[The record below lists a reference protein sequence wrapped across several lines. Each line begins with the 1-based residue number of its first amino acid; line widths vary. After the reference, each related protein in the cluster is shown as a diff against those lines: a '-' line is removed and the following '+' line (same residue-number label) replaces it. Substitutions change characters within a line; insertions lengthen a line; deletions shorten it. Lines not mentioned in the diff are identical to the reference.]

1 MKGNGGRS
9 RVERDPFGLGARQK
23 AVPVVSETLK
33 RRGRDNGDKMVP
45 DGATNVSIPSP
56 ETNARTMKFSPLE
69 SVL

>member
-9 RVERDPFGLGARQK
+9 RVERDPFGVSTRQK
-23 AVPVVSETLK
+23 TVPVVETPK